1 LVAPSAVAPHLVV
14 AVVVELVP
22 VVVALV
28 GVAWVVVVG
37 ALVAASRVVVE
48 VAFATSVPVVVAWV
62 VVVTAVVAEA
72 MVENIRCY
80 SVASEAGLVEGLVTV
95 EQRMA
100 QLGVDSAAVVH
111 TPVVAWAVGVE
122 VVVVVAAAGCSFN
135 NESNQSRS
143 SLLAGCCAGCACI
156 GCG

>member
-1 LVAPSAVAPHLVV
+1 V

-122 VVVVVAAAGCSFN
+122 VVVVWLQQAARSTT
-135 NESNQSRS
+135 SPTNQGHRS
-143 SLLAGCCAGCACI
+143 WLVVVLVVLA
-156 GCG
+156 